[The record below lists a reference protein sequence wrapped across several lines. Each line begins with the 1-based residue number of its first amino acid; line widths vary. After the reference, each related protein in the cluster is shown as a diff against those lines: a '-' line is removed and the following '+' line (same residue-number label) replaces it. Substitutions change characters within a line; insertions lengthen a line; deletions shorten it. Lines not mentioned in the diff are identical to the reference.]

1 MISRENQAIGAA
13 SSLLPA
19 TISRAASFF
28 AGMLAAACPIII
40 QHMLS
45 LISAQISS
53 IDLPRIPRSR
63 WPAFNY
69 AGESGKVVADEAE
82 KCRTVI
88 RAVSRKLKSK
98 EDRSSERR

>member
-53 IDLPRIPRSR
+53 IDLPRIPVQDGPLSITR
-63 WPAFNY
+63 
-69 AGESGKVVADEAE
+69 ESPG
-82 KCRTVI
+82 
-88 RAVSRKLKSK
+88 
-98 EDRSSERR
+98 RSSPTKRRSVAR